1 MRSGTELGQTKPKQ
15 RKTIKNLQE
24 EIRMKLVK
32 MNPVY
37 HVNAVDRLL
46 NDFFSQNYQTD
57 RLERKELTNQPATNL
72 YDHDDHVAI
81 ELSVP
86 GYEKEQIKISVEK
99 DLLIIKGE
107 VANEENQNAT
117 YARVEYRPANFEK
130 KFKLSEKL
138 DPEKINAGFKNG
150 ILKVSVSKKEEEV
163 TQKRQIEIA

>member
-1 MRSGTELGQTKPKQ
+1 
-15 RKTIKNLQE
+15 
-24 EIRMKLVK
+24 MKLLT

-57 RLERKELTNQPATNL
+57 RFDRKELTNQPATNL
-72 YDHDDHVAI
+72 YDQEDHVAI

-107 VANEENQNAT
+107 VENEGNQKVT
-117 YARVEYRPANFEK
+117 YARVEFKPGNFEK

-150 ILKVSVSKKEEEV
+150 ILKVTVSKKEEEQLQ
-163 TQKRQIEIA
+163 TRQIEIA

>member
-1 MRSGTELGQTKPKQ
+1 
-15 RKTIKNLQE
+15 
-24 EIRMKLVK
+24 

-57 RLERKELTNQPATNL
+57 RFDRKELTNQPATNL
-72 YDHDDHVAI
+72 YDQEDHVAI

-107 VANEENQNAT
+107 VENEGNQKVT
-117 YARVEYRPANFEK
+117 YARVEFKPGNFEK

-150 ILKVSVSKKEEEV
+150 ILKVTVSKKEEEQLQ
-163 TQKRQIEIA
+163 TRQIEIA